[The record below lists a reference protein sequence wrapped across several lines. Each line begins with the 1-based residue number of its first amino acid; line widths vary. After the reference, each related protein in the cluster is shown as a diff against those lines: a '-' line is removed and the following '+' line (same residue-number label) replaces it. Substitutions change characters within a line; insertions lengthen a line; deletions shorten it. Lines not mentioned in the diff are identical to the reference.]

1 VRRTTT
7 VCPRLLY
14 FIDGNQLLQWCE
26 ANNPACVGDVA
37 GVSDELNVNRT
48 LMQNVPSC
56 TSEGATT
63 EQLAD
68 MVVNISR
75 ASRGAIPF
83 GGYVHGRHNRSS
95 VVQSKLSECP
105 HAASRRLGLLRN
117 SPIRVSHPATQLIV
131 GCPVHRKEDDHVG

>member
-1 VRRTTT
+1 MSASHND
-7 VCPRLLY
+7 CLSCLLY

-26 ANNPACVGDVA
+26 ANNPACVGYVA

-68 MVVNISR
+68 MVVKYL
-75 ASRGAIPF
+75 ASIP
-83 GGYVHGRHNRSS
+83 RSDTI
-95 VVQSKLSECP
+95 
-105 HAASRRLGLLRN
+105 RRLR
-117 SPIRVSHPATQLIV
+117 SWAT
-131 GCPVHRKEDDHVG
+131 